1 MAEGMTRGSAPGA
14 GITGND
20 VAKPTKRRFLVMG
33 MLFITVV
40 INYLDRSNLSI
51 ASPHMSAQFHLTPTQ
66 MGLIFSAFGWIY
78 GPLQIPGGWLVD
90 RIHPRIFYPAT
101 ILLWSLATF
110 GFGVSTGF
118 AMLIG
123 VRLLVGLCEVPSFL
137 INNRIATTWFGE
149 NERATCVGAYT
160 AAEYVGLAFLLPVLA
175 WLLTTFGWPSVFF
188 VTGALGTIWS
198 VIFFLVYRD
207 PRAMKGVNK
216 AEIELIASSGGIP
229 DLSDRIVSRRGSR
242 EAGSVW
248 ANLGIV
254 LGRRKLWGL
263 YIGEFCWATTNTF
276 FLTWFPTY
284 LVQYRHFS
292 FIKAGFYGSVPFLAA
307 FFGVICSGL
316 LSDFC
321 VRRGVSLS
329 VARKTP
335 IIGGMLLASIII
347 GANFV
352 DSAPLVIMFMAIAF
366 FANGLA
372 SIHWSLVSAVAPER
386 LIGLTSGTFNFVGS
400 LAFITTPIVIGHLLT
415 TGSISGPL
423 TFVSITAAIGA
434 AAYIFLVGRV
444 ERVNG

>member
-1 MAEGMTRGSAPGA
+1 MVDNMTAGPGA
-14 GITGND
+14 P
-20 VAKPTKRRFLVMG
+20 PTKRRFLIMG

-40 INYLDRSNLSI
+40 INYLDRSNLSM
-51 ASPHMSAQFHLTPTQ
+51 ASPYMSAQFHLTPTQ
-66 MGLIFSAFGWIY
+66 MGLIFSSFGWIY
-78 GPLQIPGGWLVD
+78 GPMQIPGGWLVD

-101 ILLWSLATF
+101 ILLWSLATV
-110 GFGVSTGF
+110 GFGISAGF

-123 VRLLVGLCEVPSFL
+123 VRLLVGLFEVPSFL

-149 NERATCVGAYT
+149 HERATCISAYT

-188 VTGALGTIWS
+188 VTGGLGVIWS

-207 PRAMKGVNK
+207 PRATKGVNE

-229 DLSDRIVSRRGSR
+229 DLSDRILERRGTR
-242 EAGSVW
+242 TAGSLW

-263 YIGEFCWATTNTF
+263 YVGEFCWATTNTF

-307 FFGVICSGL
+307 FCGVICSGL
-316 LSDFC
+316 LSDYC
-321 VRRGVSLS
+321 VRRGVNLS

-352 DSAPLVIMFMAIAF
+352 DSAPLVIMFMTIAF

-372 SIHWSLVSAVAPER
+372 SIHWALVSAVAPER

-400 LAFITTPIVIGHLLT
+400 LAFITTPIIVGHLLT

-423 TFVSITAAIGA
+423 TFVSISAAIGA

-444 ERVNG
+444 ERVAG